1 MHVNYSNTKSR
12 RIGEKSPEPAAFCVP
27 YGTMINSTI
36 NTTAQQ
42 QQAT

>member
-1 MHVNYSNTKSR
+1 MHVNYSK
-12 RIGEKSPEPAAFCVP
+12 KAADSENNLLNGRLFVP

>member
-1 MHVNYSNTKSR
+1 MHVNYSKKAAGLENNLLNR
-12 RIGEKSPEPAAFCVP
+12 RLFVS
-27 YGTMINSTI
+27 YGTMINSAI